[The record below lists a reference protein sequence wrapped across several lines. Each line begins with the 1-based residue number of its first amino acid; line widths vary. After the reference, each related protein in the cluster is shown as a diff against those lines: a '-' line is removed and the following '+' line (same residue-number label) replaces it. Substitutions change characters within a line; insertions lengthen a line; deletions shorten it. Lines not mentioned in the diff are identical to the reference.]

1 MRSIT
6 KLFGALGTLADSVL
20 ALASVIDTATAKLG
34 CSWPARPSRRRC
46 CTAMSSTP
54 PRRRGRVL
62 ASRASRWRGRWKAD
76 EVLGND

>member
-1 MRSIT
+1 
-6 KLFGALGTLADSVL
+6 
-20 ALASVIDTATAKLG
+20 
-34 CSWPARPSRRRC
+34 
-46 CTAMSSTP
+46 MSSTP